1 MRGGSP
7 PCAPMS
13 SLSFVRPVA
22 ALAALALLAGCDT
35 VGTDSTHVD
44 ASQDPWVEMLDAVN
58 AVRAQ
63 EQTCGT
69 DRLPPAGPLVWNDRL
84 EAAAERHTAD
94 MAAHETF
101 AHRGSDGS
109 EVGERATRAGYS
121 WRLVGENIARFQRTV
136 PEVVA
141 DWVESPSHCH
151 ALMDPRYAEM
161 GAAVQDRY
169 WTQVFGLAR

>member
-1 MRGGSP
+1 MPAFPS
-7 PCAPMS
+7 
-13 SLSFVRPVA
+13 A
-22 ALAALALLAGCDT
+22 ARAGAACLVLALLAGCDT
-35 VGTDSTHVD
+35 VGTDATHAE

-58 AVRAQ
+58 AVRAAG
-63 EQTCGT
+63 QTCGG
-69 DRLPPAGPLVWNDRL
+69 DAYAPAGPLVWNDRL
-84 EAAAERHTAD
+84 ETAATRHTAD
-94 MAAHETF
+94 MAEHEAF

-136 PEVVA
+136 PEVVQ
-141 DWVESPSHCH
+141 DWVESPGHCR